1 MRTIAIHPDHFV
13 HRNGERQSFSD
24 RWSELAAQAG
34 IEVRAVDAYRQDIF
48 DRLHGCDAFMWRFD
62 FAAPERLFAKRLL
75 AAIEQTMPLAVFP
88 SWRTAWHFEDKVAQ
102 HYLLTAA
109 AIPTARTW
117 VFWDAESARAF
128 CRDARYPLVL
138 KLAQGY
144 QSSNVRLMRN
154 AAEASRWID
163 LLFTTGVA
171 SLDQQPVSTLRSAA
185 RHGREAVRAL
195 FGRSG
200 GHQSEDVQRAY
211 IYLQEFL
218 DGNAFDTR
226 DTVIGRRAFA
236 FRRLNRPDDFRASGS
251 GRIVWEPEQIDA
263 RAVALA
269 VRVAQQL
276 GSQSLAVDVLRRGD
290 EVVVAEVSYTYAS
303 WAVRNCPGHW
313 EQRSAAAGAAFDLAW
328 VSGPMRPEDAI
339 FADFIA
345 QLPERQTGAVD
356 ICAAR

>member
-1 MRTIAIHPDHFV
+1 MTAPARRTRVYGQQRRCRSSCVHGNAVSQCNCSSFPAGLQPLANKLCCPDKYRHQPRSKKRRGRHRGGDQGGQVRPRALSARGLKDGKLPGRWTLICKLRDSPMRTIAIHPDHFV

-24 RWSELAAQAG
+24 RWSELADQAG

-117 VFWDAESARAF
+117 VFWDAASARAF

-144 QSSNVRLMRN
+144 LSSNVRLMRD
-154 AAEASRWID
+154 AAEAKRWID

-171 SLDQQPVSTLRSAA
+171 SLDQRPVSMLRSAA
-185 RHGREAVRAL
+185 RHAREAVRAL
-195 FGRSG
+195 CGKS
-200 GHQSEDVQRAY
+200 
-211 IYLQEFL
+211 
-218 DGNAFDTR
+218 
-226 DTVIGRRAFA
+226 
-236 FRRLNRPDDFRASGS
+236 
-251 GRIVWEPEQIDA
+251 
-263 RAVALA
+263 
-269 VRVAQQL
+269 
-276 GSQSLAVDVLRRGD
+276 
-290 EVVVAEVSYTYAS
+290 
-303 WAVRNCPGHW
+303 
-313 EQRSAAAGAAFDLAW
+313 
-328 VSGPMRPEDAI
+328 
-339 FADFIA
+339 
-345 QLPERQTGAVD
+345 
-356 ICAAR
+356 

>member
-1 MRTIAIHPDHFV
+1 MRRIAIHPDHFV

-24 RWSELAAQAG
+24 RWSELAQQGG
-34 IEVRAVDAYRQDIF
+34 IDVRPVDAYAQDIF
-48 DRLHGCDAFMWRFD
+48 DRLQGCDAFMWRFD

-75 AAIEQTMPLAVFP
+75 ASIQQTLPLAVFP

-109 AIPTARTW
+109 RVPTARTW
-117 VFWDAESARAF
+117 VFWDVASAHAF

-144 QSSNVRLMRN
+144 QSSNVRLLRN
-154 AAEASRWID
+154 AAEARRWID

-171 SLDQQPVSTLRSAA
+171 SLDQQPVSALRAAA

-195 FGRSG
+195 SG
-200 GHQSEDVQRAY
+200 AAAAHNAEDVQRGY
-211 IYLQEFL
+211 VYLQEFL
-218 DGNAFDTR
+218 DGNGFDTR
-226 DTVIGRRAFA
+226 VTVIGRRAFA

-251 GRIVWEPEQIDA
+251 GRIVWEPEQIDV
-263 RAVALA
+263 RAVALGM
-269 VRVAQQL
+269 RVAQQL
-276 GSQSLAVDVLRRGD
+276 GAQSLAVDVLQRGE

-313 EQRSAAAGAAFDLAW
+313 EQRGDDLAW

-339 FADFIA
+339 FEDFIA
-345 QLPERQTGAVD
+345 AVPERRDTTAD
-356 ICAAR
+356 ARAAR